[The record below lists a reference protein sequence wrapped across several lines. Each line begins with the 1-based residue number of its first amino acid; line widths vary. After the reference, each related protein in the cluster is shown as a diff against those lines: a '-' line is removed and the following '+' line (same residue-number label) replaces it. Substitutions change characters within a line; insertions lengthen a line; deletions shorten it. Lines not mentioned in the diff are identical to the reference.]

1 VQANSD
7 PAPHGRLAVILL
19 VAVSLGALGSL
30 AAILEA
36 RQSGEVLD
44 LVEVSGR
51 FAPTRGEEARIE
63 WRQRRASSDAT
74 VLIIDRDERSV
85 RTLLD
90 GGALAGGD
98 RQQVFR
104 WNGRTDEGE
113 LAAPGRYRV
122 EILLPDQQDRDI
134 IPERS
139 AIAVFEPPEEG

>member
-7 PAPHGRLAVILL
+7 AAPHGRLAVILL

-36 RQSGEVLD
+36 RQRGEVLD

-51 FAPTRGEEARIE
+51 FAPAEGEVARIE
-63 WRQRRASSDAT
+63 WRQRRESSDAT
-74 VLIIDRDERSV
+74 VLIVDRDDDAV
-85 RTLLD
+85 RTLLE

-104 WNGRTDEGE
+104 WDGRTDEGE
-113 LAAPGRYRV
+113 PAPPGRYRV
-122 EILLPDQQDRDI
+122 EILLPDLEDRDI

-139 AIAVFEPPEEG
+139 VITLSEPPGEG